1 MTELEKAVK
10 SFFED
15 YLDYYEF
22 SDEGRVN
29 HPIVVSC
36 ARALKIEPLTELL
49 MEMRRLSGTKPYKE
63 PNEQYD

>member
-1 MTELEKAVK
+1 MTELEKVVK

-15 YLDYYEF
+15 YLDYYEI

-36 ARALKIEPLTELL
+36 SRALKIEPLGELL
-49 MEMRRLSGTKPYKE
+49 LEMRRLSSARPYK
-63 PNEQYD
+63 